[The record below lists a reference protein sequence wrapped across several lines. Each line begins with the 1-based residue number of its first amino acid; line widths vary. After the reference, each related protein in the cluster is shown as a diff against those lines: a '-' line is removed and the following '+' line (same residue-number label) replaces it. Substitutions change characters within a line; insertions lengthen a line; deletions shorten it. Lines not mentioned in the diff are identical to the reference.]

1 MNLLRR
7 KFVKT
12 ATFVGAAV
20 SVAGGGILIPQRAL
34 GAYAQAA
41 FEARDVSGALTAS
54 LGSDQHTA
62 SDAIKL
68 KAPDIAENG
77 AVVPVTVSSTMAN
90 VTAISI
96 IASANATPLTS
107 TYMLSS
113 VSEPFVS
120 TRIKMGKTADV
131 IAVIKA
137 DGKLYSASKEVK
149 VTIGG
154 CGG

>member
-12 ATFVGAAV
+12 AAFVGATVTVGSSA
-20 SVAGGGILIPQRAL
+20 LLMPQRAI
-34 GAYAQAA
+34 GAYAKAA
-41 FEARDVSGALTAS
+41 FEAKDVDSAIRES
-54 LGSDQHTA
+54 LGSDQRSA
-62 SDAIKL
+62 SSAVKI

-77 AVVPVTVSSTMAN
+77 AVVPVTVSADMAN

-96 IASANATPLTS
+96 VAASNASPLTS
-107 TYMLSS
+107 VYMLGSTT
-113 VSEPFVS
+113 EAFVS
-120 TRIKMGKTADV
+120 TRIKMAKTAIV
-131 IAVIKA
+131 TAVVKA
-137 DGKLYSASKEVK
+137 DGKLYSAEKEVK